1 MRKILLIIIITFGDI
16 GSENVVSQN
25 NAFFCIIII
34 GISFWLQYY
43 YEPFISAE
51 LNSLNFDSSLI
62 MLSTIFL
69 GLFSSICEDLVL
81 QQILLAV
88 VISLNIYF
96 FLEVAKIFLVLK
108 FSFPINDGKIMRI
121 LSKIVHKFLGKGTFG
136 FLFVISLL

>member
-16 GSENVVSQN
+16 GSGNVVSQN

-34 GISFWLQYY
+34 GISFWLQYH
-43 YEPFISAE
+43 YEPFISTE

-88 VISLNIYF
+88 VIFLNIYF

-121 LSKIVHKFLGKGTFG
+121 LGEIVHKFLGKGTF
-136 FLFVISLL
+136 LF